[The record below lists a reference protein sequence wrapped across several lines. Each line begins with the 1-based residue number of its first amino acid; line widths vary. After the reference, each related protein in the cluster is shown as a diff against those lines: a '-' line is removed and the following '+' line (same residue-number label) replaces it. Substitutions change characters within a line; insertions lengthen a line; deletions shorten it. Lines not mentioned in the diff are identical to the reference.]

1 MNIELFINKSL
12 EENANVYFD
21 QSKKLKKKIPGT
33 LKAIEQTKKE
43 IAEFEEKHK
52 QKEINQKKEEVFK
65 DVKQQ
70 WFHQF
75 RHTTLPSG
83 LLAIWSQNAQ
93 LNELLIKKYTDST
106 DLVFHTEQ
114 PGSPFGIIKQTK
126 DKKATEL
133 DIQTMALCI
142 GAFSSSWA
150 RGLGTTDV
158 FYVRPEQVSKE
169 AQSGEFIAKGSFMI
183 RGEKTFLKNVILELG
198 ITIQDIKHFDEE
210 EELNYTHREIKLGI
224 PKELQKVC
232 KHKILILTP
241 TQNESKDLHKNITKH
256 LGVDKKT
263 QLPKFVPTPSKLSG
277 VLQSKL

>member
-1 MNIELFINKSL
+1 MNIDIYLNKSL

-21 QSKKLKKKIPGT
+21 SSKKLKKKVPGT

-43 IAEFEEKHK
+43 ILEFEEKHK
-52 QKEINQKKEEVFK
+52 QKEINQKKEEIFK

-83 LLAIWSQNAQ
+83 LLAIWAQNAQ
-93 LNELLIKKYTDST
+93 LNELLIKKYANDD

-126 DKKATEL
+126 DKQATEL

-158 FYVRPEQVSKE
+158 FYVKLHQVSKE

-183 RGEKTFLKNVILELG
+183 RGEKIFIKNVILELG
-198 ITIQDIKHFDEE
+198 ITIQDIKHYDNEE
-210 EELNYTHREIKLGI
+210 DLTYIQREIILGI
-224 PKELQKVC
+224 PKELQKVSN
-232 KHKILILTP
+232 HKVLILTP
-241 TQNESKDLHKNITKH
+241 TQNESRELHKNITKH

-263 QLPKFVPTPSKLSG
+263 QLPKFIPTPSKLSG
-277 VLQSKL
+277 ILKK